1 MHLALPI
8 DTILMCH
15 NYKYYFANVYHSWST
30 HCNLRYTRQESS
42 CRYPDASAHRNAPN
56 LSPELCLRS
65 QVALDARQAEALQTT
80 WLQDHV
86 RQYFTPKL
94 LQMARDIGRLVAST
108 DGDPTHAFPQLAGSH
123 LSEVRHTHIQIHI
136 K

>member
-1 MHLALPI
+1 
-8 DTILMCH
+8 MCD
-15 NYKYYFANVYHSWST
+15 NNKYYSANVYHT
-30 HCNLRYTRQESS
+30 FYIHYILRYARQESS
-42 CRYPDASAHRNAPN
+42 HASAEGNAPN
-56 LSPELCLRS
+56 LSPELCPPS
-65 QVALDARQAEALQTT
+65 QVALDARQAEALQAT

-123 LSEVRHTHIQIHI
+123 LSEVCPNAHSKRIYRSLEPYAADSQH
-136 K
+136 